1 MFFLKGFLLP
11 VFLLILLVIPVLIF
25 LLGAVYYGALYVI
38 WDKLDDISSFLSG
51 VFVFLCICLTFG
63 FLYMLFSEDSAIHL
77 LFVPIRNLVNNYIDF
92 LNSFYPW
99 LEEFLDSFSSFFA
112 FRRLMV
118 SPPDRQL
125 FRHSDQ

>member
-112 FRRLMV
+112 VRSGFL
-118 SPPDRQL
+118 
-125 FRHSDQ
+125 